1 LPKSL
6 FTLSKTFFESRHRW
20 DSRRFENSEAVLCAS
35 EPDTRECNRESL
47 RWFVQGGPM
56 PGVASIK
63 KPYLLQV
70 GLDMENLIRV
80 EAQTEELAFW

>member
-1 LPKSL
+1 
-6 FTLSKTFFESRHRW
+6 
-20 DSRRFENSEAVLCAS
+20 
-35 EPDTRECNRESL
+35 
-47 RWFVQGGPM
+47 M

-70 GLDMENLIRV
+70 GLDMENQIRV